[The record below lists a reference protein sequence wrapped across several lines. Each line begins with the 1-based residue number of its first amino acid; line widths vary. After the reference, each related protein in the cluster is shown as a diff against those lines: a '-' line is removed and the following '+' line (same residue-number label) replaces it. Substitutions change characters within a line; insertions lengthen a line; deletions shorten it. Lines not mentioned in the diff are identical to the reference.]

1 MAHSSPGTPEKKPL
15 PEPVAPK
22 VKQVV
27 KPSAG
32 EVKAV
37 EAAKISVEAKAE
49 RLAEKNVEAKK
60 VLDKLDLL
68 KKTGKITPE
77 QHEKFLEILMRLKPE
92 CWQGI
97 RLLSFPK
104 LNFGK
109 VKDAEGSHG
118 GTFLKMFFMN
128 NRTDDK
134 DLLREV
140 SREMWDGVMKKEQK
154 KLLVDL
160 FKTLSPQEKAVTQFK
175 KDKVASIP
183 VKEWIAQVFA
193 TWFYRVE
200 PAYLALTSNPKFKHL
215 VELFESFLM
224 K

>member
-1 MAHSSPGTPEKKPL
+1 MTDLPIKPEAPKAKVPEKKVEVKK
-15 PEPVAPK
+15 PED
-22 VKQVV
+22 
-27 KPSAG
+27 
-32 EVKAV
+32 KAV
-37 EAAKISVEAKAE
+37 EAARISVEGKAE
-49 RLAEKNVEAKK
+49 RLAEKNVAAKR
-60 VLDKLDLL
+60 VLDKLGLL

-77 QHEKFLEILMRLKPE
+77 QHEEFLKILMRLKPE

-97 RLLSFPK
+97 RLMSFPK

-109 VKDAEGSHG
+109 VEKAEGSHG
-118 GTFLKMFFMN
+118 GTFMKMFFMN
-128 NRTDDK
+128 NRTSDK

-160 FKTLSPQEKAVTQFK
+160 FKTLSPQEKAVTQFRE
-175 KDKVASIP
+175 DKSPAIP

-200 PAYLALTSNPKFKHL
+200 PAYLALTTNPKFSHL